1 MSSMQKLLSP
11 VGAGD
16 IAHALR
22 PGPLRVYFEEPVTY
36 RGRSMPR
43 AIAVKLASVEEGWAA
58 VHVVMQARGY
68 VDIIP
73 KAIAKCCPRHCTCSS
88 ATSRACY
95 SSWTTSE
102 SDEIRRNRPLTFFIF
117 L

>member
-73 KAIAKCCPRHCTCSS
+73 EGDCEVLPPALHLQLGHEPSLLLILDHVR
-88 ATSRACY
+88 
-95 SSWTTSE
+95 
-102 SDEIRRNRPLTFFIF
+102 I
-117 L
+117 